1 KCLYFSSASAE
12 TQKWAKWLASQ
23 LESPAA
29 SCALEELKEMEE
41 TLSRDELRETL
52 EKGIAHYNQNLSW
65 EERNLIET
73 YLKEGEIKV
82 ICATNIMA
90 MGVNLH
96 FKNVIIAL
104 DKIYI
109 DEGNYPPNYQNS
121 LTFATIENMGG
132 RAGILEFGRVIFL
145 AHSLVFQTV

>member
-1 KCLYFSSASAE
+1 
-12 TQKWAKWLASQ
+12 
-23 LESPAA
+23 
-29 SCALEELKEMEE
+29 
-41 TLSRDELRETL
+41 L
-52 EKGIAHYNQNLSW
+52 EKGVAHYNQNLSW

-104 DKIYI
+104 DKICN
-109 DEGNYPPNYQNS
+109 DEGNCPPNHQTS
-121 LTFATIENMGG
+121 LTFATIENMSG

-145 AHSLVFQTV
+145 AHSLLFQTIYKNIYFKFLKSNNYNHKANKLLINIDNDLLTYLLRLVVNVNLKYEELI